1 MSPERWAE
9 HVERQIIMQKI
20 GFAEALDQIVAE
32 DARFDKEAYLFLR
45 DALDFTIKSRKKQ
58 KSDLSRHVAGPELLE
73 GVRQFAIQEFGP
85 MVPTVFD
92 TWGVKECSDVGH
104 MVFNLIRAGI
114 FGKTETDSI
123 DDFKNGYDFH
133 DAFVKPYLPEKPLVP
148 SLPVPAPKR
157 SKGETTAK
165 PQ

>member
-1 MSPERWAE
+1 
-9 HVERQIIMQKI
+9 MQKI
-20 GFAEALDQIVAE
+20 GFAEALEQIVAE

-85 MVPTVFD
+85 MVPTVFE
-92 TWGVKECSDVGH
+92 TWGIKECPDIGH

-123 DDFKNGYDFH
+123 DDFQSGYDFH
-133 DAFVKPYLPEKPLVP
+133 EAFVKPYLPEKPLVLP
-148 SLPVPAPKR
+148 LGASGGAAGALADEVPPVPAAPKR
-157 SKGETTAK
+157 KGEAANK
-165 PQ
+165 AQ

>member
-1 MSPERWAE
+1 
-9 HVERQIIMQKI
+9 MQKI

-32 DARFDKEAYLFLR
+32 DRRFDKEAYLFLR

-58 KSDLSRHVAGPELLE
+58 KSDLSRHVTGPELLE

-92 TWGVKECSDVGH
+92 TWGVKECTDVGH
-104 MVFNLIRAGI
+104 MVFNLINAGI

-123 DDFKNGYDFH
+123 EDFKNCYDFH
-133 DAFVKPYLPEKPLVP
+133 EAFVKPYLPEKPVLAVVP
-148 SLPVPAPKR
+148 ASLPTRAPKR
-157 SKGETTAK
+157 KSVAAK
-165 PQ
+165 SDGKEG